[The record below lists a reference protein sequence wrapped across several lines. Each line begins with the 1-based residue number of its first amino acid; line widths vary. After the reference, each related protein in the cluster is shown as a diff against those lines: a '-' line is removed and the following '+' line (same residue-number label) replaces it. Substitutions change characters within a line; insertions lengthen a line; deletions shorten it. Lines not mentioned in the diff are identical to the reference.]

1 MKSSKLLLL
10 TVLATFSATMYSCET
25 EGIESREL
33 VLELPTAPYSYAMGQ
48 KDELP
53 TLGRVLFYDVRLS
66 ANNSVSCASCHKQAI
81 AFTDNRR
88 FSLGFQNERTPRNS
102 MPIQNIVSSS
112 SLGGVIDSLGF
123 GQIKPGNTIGGDML
137 IEPGNFFPGFPI
149 SQPTALFWDGRERD
163 LPTMVMEP
171 IKNHI
176 EMGVNN
182 LDALATKVGE
192 LPEYQNLFASAFD
205 DGAISK
211 EHIAS
216 ALSAFLVSI
225 KSNQSRFDLSLR
237 GESQLTA
244 LEQFGKNLFFD
255 KYDCNSC
262 HQLQQAFNGYQLAGG
277 DGMADI
283 GLDENPSDE
292 GVFRKSGLESDKG
305 KFKIPSLRNIALTA
319 PYMHDGRFNTLE
331 DVIDH
336 YSEGIENSD
345 NLDVRLRSGDG
356 SARKFNIPASDK
368 RAIVAFLHSMTDPHM
383 IGDPRFSNPFK
394 VK

>member
-10 TVLATFSATMYSCET
+10 TVLAAFSATIYSCET
-25 EGIESREL
+25 EGIESRES
-33 VLELPTAPYSYAMGQ
+33 VLELPTSPYSYQMGQ

-66 ANNSVSCASCHKQAI
+66 ANNSVSCASCHKQTI

-102 MPIQNIVSSS
+102 MPIQNIVSSA

-123 GQIKPGNTIGGDML
+123 GSIKPGSGVIIGGDF
-137 IEPGNFFPGFPI
+137 IPDPGFFFPI
-149 SQPTALFWDGRERD
+149 SQPTALFWDGRQRD

-182 LDALATKVGE
+182 LDALAAKVGE
-192 LPEYQNLFASAFD
+192 LPEYQNLFAAAFE
-205 DGAISK
+205 DGVISK
-211 EHIAS
+211 EHIAN

-283 GLDENPSDE
+283 GLDESPTDE

-331 DVIDH
+331 DVLDH
-336 YSEGIENSD
+336 YSEGIENSN
-345 NLDVRLRSGDG
+345 NLDVRLRSTDG

-368 RAIVAFLHSMTDPHM
+368 RAIVAFLHSMTDLNM
-383 IGDPRFSNPFK
+383 IGDLKFSNPFK
-394 VK
+394 VR

>member
-1 MKSSKLLLL
+1 MKATKFLFLM
-10 TVLATFSATMYSCET
+10 VLAAFSATMYSCET
-25 EGIESREL
+25 ESLENREL
-33 VLELPTAPYSYAMGQ
+33 VLELPTTPYSYAMGQ

-81 AFTDNRR
+81 AFTDNKK

-102 MPIQNIVSSS
+102 MPIQNIVSSAF
-112 SLGGVIDSLGF
+112 LGGVIDSTGF
-123 GQIKPGNTIGGDML
+123 GGIKPGNGIG
-137 IEPGNFFPGFPI
+137 IEPGFFFPI
-149 SQPTALFWDGRERD
+149 SQPTALFWDGRQHD

-171 IKNHI
+171 IQNHI
-176 EMGVNN
+176 EMGVNS
-182 LDALATKVGE
+182 LEALATKVGE
-192 LPEYQNLFASAFD
+192 VPEYQNLFAAAFE

-211 EHIAS
+211 ENIAS

-225 KSNQSRFDLSLR
+225 KSNQSRFDLSLM
-237 GESQLTA
+237 GQGQLTA
-244 LEQFGKNLFFD
+244 LERVGQELFFD

-283 GLDENPSDE
+283 GLDESPTDE
-292 GVFRKSGLESDKG
+292 GVFRKSGLGSDKG

-331 DVIDH
+331 EVVDH
-336 YSEGIENSD
+336 YSEGIEDSE
-345 NLDVRLRSGDG
+345 NLDVRLRSTDG
-356 SARKFNIPASDK
+356 SAKKFNIPAGDK

-383 IGDPRFSNPFK
+383 IGDPKFSNPFK
-394 VK
+394 IK

>member
-10 TVLATFSATMYSCET
+10 TVLASFSATMYSCET
-25 EGIESREL
+25 EGIESLES
-33 VLELPTAPYSYAMGQ
+33 VLELPTTPYSYQMGQ

-102 MPIQNIVSSS
+102 MPIQNIVSSA

-123 GQIKPGNTIGGDML
+123 GSNKPGNGIGF
-137 IEPGNFFPGFPI
+137 EPGSGFFFPI
-149 SQPTALFWDGRERD
+149 SQPTALFWDGRQHD

-171 IKNHI
+171 IQNHI

-182 LDALATKVGE
+182 LDALASKVGE
-192 LPEYQNLFASAFD
+192 LPEYQNLFVAAFD

-225 KSNQSRFDLSLR
+225 KSNQSRFDLSLT
-237 GESQLTA
+237 GQTQLTG

-255 KYDCNSC
+255 TYDCNSC
-262 HQLQQAFNGYQLAGG
+262 HQLQQAFNGYQLGGG

-283 GLDENPSDE
+283 GLDENPTDE

-345 NLDVRLRSGDG
+345 NLDVRLLSADG
-356 SARKFNIPASDK
+356 STKKFNIPAGDK

-383 IGDPRFSNPFK
+383 IGDPKFSNPFK